1 MKKLFF
7 ATMITLLTV
16 MVSCTGTGTNESS
29 VLTDST
35 LVDSTLVD
43 TTGLSVDTTSVD
55 TIN

>member
-16 MVSCTGTGTNESS
+16 MVSCTGTGTNETS